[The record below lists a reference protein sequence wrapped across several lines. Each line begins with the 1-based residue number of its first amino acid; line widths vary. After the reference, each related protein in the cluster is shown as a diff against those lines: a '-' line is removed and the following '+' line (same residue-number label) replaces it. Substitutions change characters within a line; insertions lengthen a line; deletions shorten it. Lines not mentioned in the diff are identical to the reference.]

1 MKTANSDVC
10 VPAYDRPTD
19 LSDGD
24 EICHGCG
31 QTYDRVRDGDQN
43 HNFCFFCAPV
53 TEDRAGYGPMTWTEN
68 DVQRTLT
75 IVYDNEALA
84 ILRMA
89 QV

>member
-1 MKTANSDVC
+1 MKTQTVNVC

-19 LSDGD
+19 LADGE

-31 QTYDRVRDGDQN
+31 QVYEPARDGNFD
-43 HNFCFFCAPV
+43 HNFCWSCAPAIV
-53 TEDRAGYGPMTWTEN
+53 EGADQNWTDN
-68 DVQRTLT
+68 DM
-75 IVYDNEALA
+75 LA

>member
-1 MKTANSDVC
+1 MKTANHVC
-10 VPAYDRPTD
+10 VPVYDRPTD
-19 LSDGD
+19 LADGE

-31 QTYDRVRDGDQN
+31 QVYVPDQTFD
-43 HNFCFFCAPV
+43 HNFCWSCAPV
-53 TEDRAGYGPMTWTEN
+53 TEDRADDGPMTWTEN
-68 DVQRTLT
+68 DVQSTLA